1 MLEVRDMQTSRR
13 TFLKIL
19 GGGTIFAATGAGTFL
34 ATRTPHKALAPWEKA
49 GKYQDVRKWALSYA
63 LLAPNPHNRQPWQ
76 VDLSTPD
83 QVVIYRDKE
92 KNLRHTDPM
101 ARQLTIGMGCF
112 LELLS
117 IAASNINHK
126 VTYDLFPSG
135 EEGPIAI
142 AKFSKGAIADPLF
155 TQVMNRRSCKE
166 AFKDKKIPI
175 QFAEK
180 LSSYGN
186 IITDELIVAEVKKL
200 TWNAWLVEAET
211 PRTWQESVDLMRI
224 GKDSVN
230 TNPDGIDISGPKME
244 VLKLIGIMNKESLLD
259 RTSSA
264 YLEGV
269 NIYKNMLNSTPAY
282 CTITTVSNSRID
294 QIEAGKRWIRLN
306 LATTSLG
313 LSLHPV
319 SQSLQEYPEMATHY
333 QHAQQLLA
341 KPGNTVQ
348 MLGRLGFGPTTAPT
362 PRWPLEEKII
372 HG

>member
-1 MLEVRDMQTSRR
+1 MKSSRR
-13 TFLKIL
+13 NFLKIL
-19 GGGTIFAATGAGTFL
+19 GGGTILAATGAGAFL
-34 ATRTPHKALAPWEKA
+34 ATRTPNKALAPWEMA

-83 QVVIYRDKE
+83 QVTIYRDKT
-92 KNLRHTDPM
+92 KDLRHTDPM

-117 IAASNINHK
+117 LAASNVDHN
-126 VTYDLFPSG
+126 VTYNLFPNG

-142 AKFSKGAIADPLF
+142 AKFTKGAQADPLF
-155 TQVMNRRSCKE
+155 SQVMKRRSCKE
-166 AFKDKKIPI
+166 AFEDKPVSA
-175 QFAEK
+175 QLATQ

-186 IITDELIVAEVKKL
+186 VIINAKKVAEVKKL
-200 TWNAWLVEAET
+200 TWDAWLVEAET

-224 GKDSVN
+224 GKESVN
-230 TNPDGIDISGPKME
+230 TNPDGIDISGAKME
-244 VLKLIGIMNKESLLD
+244 VLKLMGIMNKESLLD
-259 RTSSA
+259 RSSSG

-269 NIYKNMLNSTPAY
+269 KIYKNMLNSTPAY
-282 CTITTVSNSRID
+282 CTITTASNSRID
-294 QIEAGKRWIRLN
+294 QIDAGRRWIRLN

-313 LSLHPV
+313 LALHPV
-319 SQSLQEYPEMATHY
+319 SQSLQEFPEMAEHY

-341 KPGNTVQ
+341 KPGHTVQ
-348 MLGRLGFGPTTAPT
+348 MLGRLGFGPMTAQT
-362 PRWPLEEKII
+362 PRWPLEEKIV